1 MDTDDILKLLL
12 IALFL
17 LPGLFGRKKKKEEN
31 QQPYA
36 NKQYEY
42 EDPFE
47 DFKSFEDDDSFQEET
62 FETQRIPS
70 PVQLPLPAIDVIPQ
84 EEGSSVFTKE
94 QIEAAL
100 ASIAKQESH
109 KDEISQNEIT
119 DKEDDA
125 KNNNSEFL
133 RDFDVRQA
141 LIYAEIINPKYFR

>member
-31 QQPYA
+31 HQPYEP
-36 NKQYEY
+36 KQYEY

-47 DFKSFEDDDSFQEET
+47 DFKHFENDDYYQEKT
-62 FETQRIPS
+62 FETQPIPNPMQPQS
-70 PVQLPLPAIDVIPQ
+70 IDVIPQ

-100 ASIAKQESH
+100 ASIAKQESGNN
-109 KDEISQNEIT
+109 DISQNEIT
-119 DKEDDA
+119 G
-125 KNNNSEFL
+125 SENDTTANDNDFL
-133 RDFDVRQA
+133 YDFDVRQA
-141 LIYAEIINPKYFR
+141 MIYSEILNPKYVR